1 MYVWIFKKTQ
11 QMSAER
17 KRDKLKKL
25 FQNPY
30 RIVIFNDFNLHII
43 KQIRFNARTL
53 VLGLVGA
60 IVSIIIAVTILIA
73 FTPLREYI
81 PGYPS
86 GKLRQRLIQ
95 NALVTD
101 SLEQKISLYDR
112 YFHDMRAMLSGE
124 NSLDTVARRDSIVR
138 PNLND
143 LKRLNQD
150 SLFKD
155 ELDQEQFNLHLSPG
169 SPRKSG
175 LASLLFFPPLKGM
188 VTGKQDLS
196 IGHYGVDVVAK
207 QNSRISSALDGTVI
221 FSEWTMET
229 GYVIM
234 IQHDQNIVTC
244 YKHNAELLK
253 KQGDKVK
260 AGEVIAI
267 MGNTGKETTGPHLHF
282 ELWVNGNPI
291 NPEDYIRF

>member
-1 MYVWIFKKTQ
+1 
-11 QMSAER
+11 MSAER

-25 FQNPY
+25 FQHPY
-30 RIVIFNDFNLHII
+30 RIVIFNDLNLHII

-86 GKLRQRLIQ
+86 GKFRDKLIQ

-101 SLEQKISLYDR
+101 SLEQKINLYDR
-112 YFHDMRAMLSGE
+112 YFHDLRAMLSGE
-124 NSLDTVARRDSIVR
+124 NALDSVARRDSVVR
-138 PNLND
+138 PNLNE
-143 LKRLNQD
+143 LKRINHD

-155 ELDQEQFNLHLSPG
+155 ELEQEQFNLHLSPG

-188 VTGKQDLS
+188 VTSKQD
-196 IGHYGVDVVAK
+196 IAAGHYGVDVVAK
-207 QNSRISSALDGTVI
+207 LNSRVSSALDGTVI
-221 FSEWTMET
+221 FAEWTMET
-229 GYVIM
+229 GYVMI
-234 IQHDQNIVTC
+234 IQHDQNIVTS

-253 KQGDKVK
+253 KQGEKSK
-260 AGEVIAI
+260 SGRS
-267 MGNTGKETTGPHLHF
+267 NRHHGKYGQRDNWPTPSF
-282 ELWVNGNPI
+282 
-291 NPEDYIRF
+291 

>member
-1 MYVWIFKKTQ
+1 MYVWIFKNTLP
-11 QMSAER
+11 MPAER
-17 KRDKLKKL
+17 IRDKLKKL

-30 RIVIFNDFNLHII
+30 RIVIFNDLNLHII

-53 VLGLVGA
+53 VLGLVAA
-60 IVSIIIAVTILIA
+60 IVSIIIAVIILIA

-86 GKLRQRLIQ
+86 GKFRQELIQ

-101 SLEQKISLYDR
+101 SLEQKIKLYDR
-112 YFHDMRAMLSGE
+112 YIIDIRAMLSGE
-124 NSLDTVARRDSIVR
+124 NRLDTVITRDSIVR
-138 PNLND
+138 PNLLD
-143 LKRLNQD
+143 LRRINQD

-155 ELDQEQFNLHLSPG
+155 ELDQEQFNLPLSQG
-169 SPRKSG
+169 SSRKSG
-175 LASLLFFPPLKGM
+175 LASLLLFPPLKGM
-188 VTGKQDLS
+188 VTGKQDIS
-196 IGHYGVDVVAK
+196 SGHYGVDIVSK

-244 YKHNAELLK
+244 YKHNAVLLK
-253 KQGDKVK
+253 KQGDRVK
-260 AGEVIAI
+260 AGEIIAI
-267 MGNTGKETTGPHLHF
+267 VGNTGKETTGLHLHF
-282 ELWVNGNPI
+282 ELWMNGNPI
-291 NPEDYIRF
+291 NPEDYISF